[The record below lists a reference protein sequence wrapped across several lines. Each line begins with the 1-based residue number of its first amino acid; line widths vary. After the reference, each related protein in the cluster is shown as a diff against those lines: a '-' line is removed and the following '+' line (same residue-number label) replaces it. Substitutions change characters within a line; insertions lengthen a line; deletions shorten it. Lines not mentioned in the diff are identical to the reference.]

1 MSIIISYISYQNVR
15 LKQYDGM
22 NEGHTEQIG
31 LP

>member
-1 MSIIISYISYQNVR
+1 VR

-22 NEGHTEQIG
+22 NEGHIEQIG